1 MESDTISDTITVS
14 DYFGGCPH
22 CGANHGYMN
31 VRAEHWIVC
40 DAHKVKWRIGS
51 NLFSCWKDENESVW
65 LLTIPKSSRFLRGR
79 GQATP
84 RFANGSSPRCGSSSM
99 EAAFHVRQ
107 RQCGEKAEPIL
118 VIAPRRRT
126 VVIAGPGKV
135 SRFGNVAKPDPR
147 RSDRQHGSL
156 D

>member
-65 LLTIPKSSRFLRGR
+65 LLNAERLLGYSKVEPLPEGTWSSDATVREWQLASVRFKFDGGCLPCPATAMRRKSRTDPCDRPS
-79 GQATP
+79 TP
-84 RFANGSSPRCGSSSM
+84 HRSHCRPWQGLAL
-99 EAAFHVRQ
+99 RQ
-107 RQCGEKAEPIL
+107 R
-118 VIAPRRRT
+118 
-126 VVIAGPGKV
+126 
-135 SRFGNVAKPDPR
+135 
-147 RSDRQHGSL
+147 RQTRPPAQ
-156 D
+156 